1 LRTSIFAVQLSG
13 QGALSIARDDKIFA
27 TRRVRE
33 NTHRA
38 PTMLLRKE
46 EGSVIAIPQPSHAW
60 LSGQLARAWGNER
73 FAAPVPKEDVCLAA
87 EQHDI
92 GWLGWEKRPA
102 LDSETGLP
110 QEFFRLP
117 PRRHV
122 ALWREGVR
130 RARAFGRYPA
140 LLVSLHADTIYTRHF
155 DFGKASPE
163 IAKAVRA
170 FLEGQRRF
178 QVRTATSLRKDPQ
191 TCNHASPETIEYNR
205 LLIAALDKMS
215 LDICWGVKTEVTIT
229 EVPKARGQRVD
240 LRLSPDAGETL
251 VLDPWPFREPR
262 IGLRA
267 EGKRLTG
274 RFSSQGDLNRAL
286 AKARSIMV
294 TAELRHRNLAE
305 ESQEL

>member
-1 LRTSIFAVQLSG
+1 
-13 QGALSIARDDKIFA
+13 
-27 TRRVRE
+27 
-33 NTHRA
+33 
-38 PTMLLRKE
+38 MLLRKE

-73 FAAPVPKEDVCLAA
+73 FAAPMPKEDVCLAA

-178 QVRTATSLRKDPQ
+178 QVRMATSLRKDPQ

-215 LDICWGVKTEVTIT
+215 LEICWGVKASTTIPD
-229 EVPKARGQRVD
+229 VPAA
-240 LRLSPDAGETL
+240 AGEKIELFLFPGPAETL
-251 VLDPWPFREPR
+251 TLDPWPFGTDRVTVQ
-262 IGLRA
+262 A
-267 EGKRLTG
+267 EGRRLG
-274 RFSSQGDLNRAL
+274 GKFSTQKELQRTLGKAEPVLVRAIL
-286 AKARSIMV
+286 SRA
-294 TAELRHRNLAE
+294 
-305 ESQEL
+305 